1 MREQRLAKA
10 LPLLLTGEA
19 KAIYKTLSTKEK
31 QDWKSVCDAMGQK
44 MMTPGAEAASR
55 RQLPKRTQRTNE
67 GEAEYAQAINDP
79 ARRRARIRAAVL
91 HTPRPETL
99 GKAIEQA
106 RAERQLLI
114 ELEGAAEREETM
126 ITYVRLQKTT
136 AELTREVEDLK
147 SKLPTPTTQNSNTK
161 RKSSGNRIGTPGSR
175 TLPKRTRHPPQ
186 ATDWTT
192 DFILSTTIVSPP
204 KEKKAHAQW
213 LAQKKALA

>member
-67 GEAEYAQAINDP
+67 

-147 SKLPTPTTQNSNTK
+147 SKLP
-161 RKSSGNRIGTPGSR
+161 
-175 TLPKRTRHPPQ
+175 
-186 ATDWTT
+186 
-192 DFILSTTIVSPP
+192 
-204 KEKKAHAQW
+204 
-213 LAQKKALA
+213 